1 MRANATLE
9 AYVAEAIRQN
19 VASPA
24 GTCIRESELI
34 AFYQGRSEDPD
45 AVREHLVGC
54 RACLDLGRDTSL
66 FVESLSEAESGT
78 VAPRFSLNAPRLFA
92 LAAAAVFVAATGLLL
107 LRREAP
113 VVVRDHQE
121 QDTPAKSGNPW
132 MNLQIAKAEYAAAP
146 EDEVIWRG
154 GEESRPDPFVE
165 AMKPYTTNNY
175 AQAEEELADVIAKA
189 PQNGSAHFYRGVSLL
204 MLGRAAD
211 AIAPLQA
218 AVDLGRNNEEK
229 EEARWYLALAHL
241 KSGQLD
247 AAAAM
252 LDSIDGAHSDEARR
266 QRQAIREYLGR

>member
-9 AYVAEAIRQN
+9 GYVAEAIRQN
-19 VASPA
+19 AAAPA
-24 GTCIRESELI
+24 GTCFRESDLI

-66 FVESLSEAESGT
+66 FVESLSEAERGT

-113 VVVRDHQE
+113 VVVRDQQE
-121 QDTPAKSGNPW
+121 ADTPAKRGNPW
-132 MNLQIAKAEYAAAP
+132 LNLQIAKAEYAPAP

-154 GEESRPDPFVE
+154 GEESRPDPFVA
-165 AMKPYTTNNY
+165 AMKPYTTSDY
-175 AQAEEELADVIAKA
+175 GQAEKELADLIARDPANA
-189 PQNGSAHFYRGVSLL
+189 PAHFYRGVSLL
-204 MLGRAAD
+204 MLGRPVD
-211 AIAPLQA
+211 AIPPLQA
-218 AVDLGRNNEEK
+218 AVNLSRNEER

-252 LDSIDGAHSDEARR
+252 LDSIDGVHRDEARL
-266 QRQAIREYLGR
+266 QRQAIREYLAH